1 MSEKTEKIEKI
12 RSLESRAWEMVV
24 SECYHLTLAEIANMK
39 PGQKIKILLLHDTA
53 LKQCHRINKINVAHR
68 PEAFFRNEYAT
79 YTHIDDLNGILKL
92 PDNQEVPFE
101 FSIMIAPNTWYP
113 LTKGKLK
120 KVAKSPLQEDLI
132 GKHYREFDPMT
143 PVGWRGSAIPW
154 KHLAALPLIHH
165 IEDVTLGVV

>member
-1 MSEKTEKIEKI
+1 MAQDKRTFLGGMNKDVDTRLIKNPDYIDALNIRVASSTDGTIGAVENIE
-12 RSLESRAWEMVV
+12 
-24 SECYHLTLAEIANMK
+24 
-39 PGQKIKILLLHDTA
+39 G
-53 LKQCHRINKINVAHR
+53 NK
-68 PEAFFRNEYAT
+68 
-79 YTHIDDLNGILKL
+79 
-92 PDNQEVPFE
+92 EVPFE

-132 GKHYREFDPMT
+132 GRHYREFDPMT